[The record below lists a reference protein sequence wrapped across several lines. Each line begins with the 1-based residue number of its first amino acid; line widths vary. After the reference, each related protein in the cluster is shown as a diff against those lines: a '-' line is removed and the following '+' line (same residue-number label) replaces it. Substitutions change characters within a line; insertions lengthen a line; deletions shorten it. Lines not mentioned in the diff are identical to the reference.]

1 MSVQYDQYLMEHKAN
16 VVRAFIFL
24 KEHLPHLIE
33 GDYDYEWQISIAHD
47 QSKDSQEEYDA
58 YDKYFYGPNKSY
70 QVVQN
75 FNKAWLHHIHNNPH
89 HWQHWVLINDD
100 TEDPK
105 TTIEMPYNYIIEMI
119 CDWWSFSW
127 KTGDLKSIFT
137 WYDEHPNIQLHPDSK
152 KIVEHILDEIKKELE
167 KENV

>member
-58 YDKYFYGPNKSY
+58 YDKYF
-70 QVVQN
+70 
-75 FNKAWLHHIHNNPH
+75 L
-89 HWQHWVLINDD
+89 
-100 TEDPK
+100 
-105 TTIEMPYNYIIEMI
+105 NYPL
-119 CDWWSFSW
+119 F
-127 KTGDLKSIFT
+127 
-137 WYDEHPNIQLHPDSK
+137 
-152 KIVEHILDEIKKELE
+152 
-167 KENV
+167 